1 MVGMFPILKEIP
13 MHWTRILGIALLV
26 AGAIL
31 LWMGFG
37 ATETLTEQA
46 HETITG
52 RYSDTTTGYLV
63 AGGVSAAV
71 GLALVLF
78 GARR

>member
-1 MVGMFPILKEIP
+1 

-26 AGAIL
+26 GGAIL

-37 ATETLTEQA
+37 ATETVTEEVHQ
-46 HETITG
+46 TITG
-52 RYSDTTTGYLV
+52 RYSDSTTGYLV
-63 AGGVSAAV
+63 GGGVAAAV
-71 GLALVLF
+71 GIALILF